1 MGIPQRIPP
10 DRSLQVRMA
19 FTMLMLGLVYAIF
32 LFVLMNIL
40 AGAIWT
46 IAIVGAIV
54 LFQFWLSDRMVLMSL
69 GARIVKREE
78 APALY
83 DRIERLAQAAAIPM
97 PRVAVAN
104 SPMPNAFATG
114 RSQRSATVAV
124 TTGLINLL
132 DDRELEGVLAHEVS
146 HIRTRDVQV
155 MTYASFFA
163 VIASTLMWVF
173 FFSGMFGGFRNRQQ
187 NGAIL
192 VALLVTAIVWFLS
205 QLLLAAL
212 SRYREYS
219 ADRGAAYLTGRPLD
233 LAAALQRISGNAR
246 RVPTEDL
253 RRAESMNAFFIIPAV
268 GDGLAK
274 LFSTHPNVEKR
285 VAALQRLAREDVRLA

>member
-10 DRSLQVRMA
+10 DRSLQLRMA

-32 LFVLMNIL
+32 LLVLMNIL

-46 IAIVGAIV
+46 IAIVGAFV

-78 APALY
+78 APELY
-83 DRIERLAQAAAIPM
+83 DRVERLAQAAAIPM

-124 TTGLINLL
+124 TTGLIDLL
-132 DDRELEGVLAHEVS
+132 DDREMEGVLAHEVS

-233 LAAALQRISGNAR
+233 LAAALQRISGYAR

-253 RRAESMNAFFIIPAV
+253 RRTESMNAFIIIPAV

>member
-1 MGIPQRIPP
+1 
-10 DRSLQVRMA
+10 
-19 FTMLMLGLVYAIF
+19 
-32 LFVLMNIL
+32 
-40 AGAIWT
+40 
-46 IAIVGAIV
+46 
-54 LFQFWLSDRMVLMSL
+54 
-69 GARIVKREE
+69 
-78 APALY
+78 
-83 DRIERLAQAAAIPM
+83 
-97 PRVAVAN
+97 
-104 SPMPNAFATG
+104 
-114 RSQRSATVAV
+114 
-124 TTGLINLL
+124 
-132 DDRELEGVLAHEVS
+132 
-146 HIRTRDVQV
+146 
-155 MTYASFFA
+155 
-163 VIASTLMWVF
+163 
-173 FFSGMFGGFRNRQQ
+173 MFGGFRNRQQ

-233 LAAALQRISGNAR
+233 LAAALQRISGYAR

-253 RRAESMNAFFIIPAV
+253 RRTESMNAFFIIPAV

>member
-78 APALY
+78 APELY

-114 RSQRSATVAV
+114 RSQRSSTVAV

-233 LAAALQRISGNAR
+233 LAAALQRISGHAR

>member
-78 APALY
+78 APELY
-83 DRIERLAQAAAIPM
+83 GRIERLAQAAAIPM

-233 LAAALQRISGNAR
+233 LAAALQRISGHAR

>member
-78 APALY
+78 APELY

-233 LAAALQRISGNAR
+233 LAAALQRISGHAR